1 MKNSFCDFKIIP
13 NIVISNFFTVETENG
28 KKEVRF
34 NTNYDN
40 NTMLD
45 LIQDVEY
52 FPSKRHKNP
61 KIKKVV
67 LDTIEG
73 ELESDLEPVLYN
85 WLLKNSDKLQ

>member
-1 MKNSFCDFKIIP
+1 
-13 NIVISNFFTVETENG
+13 
-28 KKEVRF
+28 
-34 NTNYDN
+34 
-40 NTMLD
+40 MLD

-85 WLLKNSDKLQ
+85 WLLENSDKLQ